1 MPKLYVL
8 VGVPGSGKSTWV
20 QNQDWAK
27 DCAYIS
33 TDMHVENQAKLEGK
47 TYNEVFKDFMPTAV
61 EMMTADVI
69 KAREAGK
76 DIIWDQTSV
85 SVKSRVKKFNMLRD
99 YHAIAVVFRT
109 PPSSELMKR
118 LASRPGK
125 NIPWGVVSS
134 MINNWEDPTEDEGF
148 KEIWFAPY

>member
-20 QNQDWAK
+20 SNQDWAK

-33 TDMHVENQAKLEGK
+33 TDVHVENQAKLEGK
-47 TYNEVFKDFMPTAV
+47 TYNEVFKDFMPFAV
-61 EMMTADVI
+61 KMMTDDVI

-85 SVKSRVKKFNMLRD
+85 SVSSRAKKFNMLRD
-99 YHAIAVVFRT
+99 YYAIAVVFKT
-109 PPSSELMKR
+109 PPASELTKR

-125 NIPWGVVSS
+125 NIPWEVVSS

-148 KEIWFAPY
+148 KEIWYV